1 MAVDEEDLD
10 ASEEEEVSPAKSGV
24 GLKNII
30 LFAAIAMLMSA
41 VGAGATYFLLS
52 GKDNPVGDEVV
63 EPEKNGVAKTA
74 PKKPN
79 AKKQTATPKEPAIY
93 SQLSP
98 PFVVT
103 FQSQG
108 QLRYMQINLSAMAR
122 DQKTIDQV
130 EHDMPAIRDA
140 IIQTLSG
147 QDFETLSSVEG
158 KEKMRKDL
166 LQATRRIVNDGK
178 KLEHDVEAIFITG
191 LVMQ

>member
-1 MAVDEEDLD
+1 MAVDEEELD
-10 ASEEEEVSPAKSGV
+10 SSEKEAPEKPAA
-24 GLKNII
+24 GLKTII
-30 LFAAIAMLMSA
+30 LIAVIAMLMSA

-52 GKDNPVGDEVV
+52 AKDSSVGDEVA
-63 EPEKNGVAKTA
+63 EPAKNGVANKA
-74 PKKPN
+74 PRKPD
-79 AKKQTATPKEPAIY
+79 AKKQAAVAKEPALY

-98 PFVVT
+98 AFVVT
-103 FQSQG
+103 FQNQG

-122 DQKTIDQV
+122 DQKTIDQI

-147 QDFETLSSVEG
+147 QDFETLSSMEG

-166 LQATRRIVNDGK
+166 LQATRRIVNDSK
-178 KLEHDVEAIFITG
+178 KLEHDIEAIFITG

>member
-1 MAVDEEDLD
+1 MAVDEDSNAAEQ
-10 ASEEEEVSPAKSGV
+10 EPPPKSGV

-30 LFAAIAMLMSA
+30 LIAVIAMLMSA

-52 GKDNPVGDEVV
+52 DKGGSAGDEVT
-63 EPEKNGVAKTA
+63 EPVNNGVAKKTSKQ
-74 PKKPN
+74 PD
-79 AKKQTATPKEPAIY
+79 AKKQAAVAKEPALY

-103 FQSQG
+103 FQNQG

-122 DQKTIDQV
+122 DQKTIDQI

-147 QDFETLSSVEG
+147 QDFESLSSMEG
-158 KEKMRKDL
+158 KEKMRGEL

-178 KLEHDVEAIFITG
+178 KLEHDMEAIFITG

>member
-10 ASEEEEVSPAKSGV
+10 QPEEAAQAKPGV

-30 LFAAIAMLMSA
+30 LIAAIAMLMSA

-52 GKDNPVGDEVV
+52 GKDSSVGDELA
-63 EPEKNGVAKTA
+63 EPAKNSAAKKVAK
-74 PKKPN
+74 KPDP
-79 AKKQTATPKEPAIY
+79 KKQTATPKEPAIY

-98 PFVVT
+98 AFVVT
-103 FQSQG
+103 FQNQG

-122 DQKTIDQV
+122 DQKTIDQI

-140 IIQTLSG
+140 VIQTLSG
-147 QDFETLSSVEG
+147 QDFETLSTVEG

-178 KLEHDVEAIFITG
+178 KLENDVEAIFITG